1 VKLRDIENQASLLQT
16 LVALHRHE
24 KLAVRELIGEVE
36 SSSPTVL
43 RTIDKLLYMGLIAE
57 SRMSSFPF
65 KRELHLT
72 RMGERIAEKLAD
84 VSEILEKE

>member
-1 VKLRDIENQASLLQT
+1 LLQI
-16 LVALHRHE
+16 LVALLKSE
-24 KLAVRELIGEVE
+24 KLAVTELIGKVG
-36 SSSPTVL
+36 SSPATVL
-43 RTIDKLLYMGLIAE
+43 KAIDKLLYMGLIAE

-72 RMGERIAEKLAD
+72 KKGERIAEKLAD